1 MCHRT
6 RSFSVW
12 GLAALLL
19 IAAPPDPVQA
29 SGRHE
34 VALSG
39 ARVSMLEKDRIVVS
53 FDAAGDIRGLVTVT
67 IDRDAKG
74 ALSGEWVLVSRY
86 LRDLTPEGEP
96 DALAIENRAAL
107 PGEELH
113 ALHREYIDIHER
125 GTLRGSIAGGALD
138 FDVDG
143 RLRAIQSLQLAVEG
157 GCLEFEG
164 AKGRASLTAANL
176 HLGNSGTGSLSVSA
190 ASPAAQEVK

>member
-6 RSFSVW
+6 RSLSVW
-12 GLAALLL
+12 GLAALFL

-29 SGRHE
+29 AGRHE

-39 ARVSMLEKDRIVVS
+39 ARASMLEKDRIVVS

-74 ALSGEWVLVSRY
+74 GLSGEWVLVSRY

-125 GTLRGSIAGGALD
+125 GTLRGSIAGGSLD

-143 RLRAIQSLQLAVEG
+143 RLRAIQSLQLVIDG
-157 GCLEFEG
+157 GCIEFDGVTG
-164 AKGRASLTAANL
+164 AGSLTAANL
-176 HLGNSGTGSLSVSA
+176 RNDGGTGTLSLTPKA
-190 ASPAAQEVK
+190 PATQGVK